1 MKCFKKLNTMK
12 KLIHTPKFFLLIA
25 YCLLSTFSVSAQD
38 TIYKRNKE
46 IIQAKIIEI
55 GLDEIK
61 YKMPNYEDGPT
72 IVIAKDQ
79 IWKIVFASGV
89 TQLMTPE
96 MFNPETYASQKKNAL
111 KTDFL
116 APMFHHITFIYEHSL
131 KPGQSIEASLGI
143 IGVGYNPDKGVEQT
157 GAFVRFGFK
166 FIKSPDYYLRG
177 MKYAHILKGSY
188 IRPEIIF
195 GSYSENYTIQEYTYN
210 GIFGYPSNRVT
221 TINDRITYGSLQL
234 SFGKQFIFDDSF
246 LVDYYVGLGYAF
258 INHSGIDNNE
268 SVHYLGISGGGSESP
283 LSFSGGLRIGFLI
296 K

>member
-1 MKCFKKLNTMK
+1 MK
-12 KLIHTPKFFLLIA
+12 KIIYSPRFFLLIA
-25 YCLLSTFSVSAQD
+25 FSMLSFFHSKAQD

-61 YKMPNYEDGPT
+61 YKMPTYEEGPT

-96 MFNPETYASQKKNAL
+96 MFNPENYTAQKKNAI
-111 KTDFL
+111 KIDFL
-116 APMFHHITFIYEHSL
+116 APMFRHLTFIYEHSL
-131 KPGQSIEASLGI
+131 KPGQSIEASIGI
-143 IGVGYNPDKGVEQT
+143 IGVGFNIDKYRDQK
-157 GAFVRFGFK
+157 GAFVRFGYK

-195 GSYSENYTIQEYTYN
+195 GSYSENYSYEEYYYFGVPTYT
-210 GIFGYPSNRVT
+210 VT
-221 TINDRITYGSLQL
+221 TINDRITYGALQL
-234 SFGKQFIFDDSF
+234 SFGKQFVFDDSF
-246 LVDYYVGLGYAF
+246 LIDYYVGLGYAF
-258 INHSGIDNNE
+258 TSHSSSNHESG
-268 SVHYLGISGGGSESP
+268 VPYFGVYGGSQSSP
-283 LSFSGGLRIGFLI
+283 LSISGGLRIGFLI

>member
-1 MKCFKKLNTMK
+1 MKN
-12 KLIHTPKFFLLIA
+12 IIRTPKFFLLIA
-25 YCLLSTFSVSAQD
+25 YCLISTFQASGQD

-61 YKMPNYEDGPT
+61 YKIPNYADGPT

-79 IWKIVFASGV
+79 IWKIVFASGL

-96 MFNPETYASQKKNAL
+96 MFNPENYSTQKKNAI
-111 KTDFL
+111 KIDFL
-116 APMFHHITFIYEHSL
+116 APMFRHVTFIFEHSL

-143 IGVGYNPDKGVEQT
+143 IGIGYNFDEYTDQK
-157 GAFVRFGFK
+157 GAFVRFGYK

-188 IRPEIIF
+188 IRPEILF
-195 GSYSENYTIQEYTYN
+195 GSYSENYSYQEYNLY
-210 GIFGYPSNRVT
+210 GYPSTTT
-221 TINDRITYGSLQL
+221 TINERITYGAFQL
-234 SFGKQFIFDDSF
+234 SFGKQFIFDDLF
-246 LVDYYVGLGYAF
+246 LVDYYFGLGYAF
-258 INHSGIDNNE
+258 SHNTGGHYNDGVPYFGVSSSGYSNPI
-268 SVHYLGISGGGSESP
+268 
-283 LSFSGGLRIGFLI
+283 SFSGGLRIGFLI

>member
-1 MKCFKKLNTMK
+1 MKPTISL
-12 KLIHTPKFFLLIA
+12 PKFFFLIA
-25 YCLLSTFSVSAQD
+25 FLTLTGSAASAQD

-96 MFNPETYASQKKNAL
+96 MFNPENYASQKKNAL

-116 APMFHHITFIYEHSL
+116 APMFRHLTFIYERSL

-143 IGVGYNPDKGVEQT
+143 IGIGYNPDKNVEQT

-166 FIKSPDYYLRG
+166 FIKSPDYYTRG

-188 IRPEIIF
+188 IRPEILF
-195 GSYSENYTIQEYTYN
+195 GSYSETNTYQEYSYYPYYYN
-210 GIFGYPSNRVT
+210 TVT
-221 TINDRITYGSLQL
+221 TINDRITYGAIQL
-234 SFGKQFIFDDSF
+234 SFGKQFVFDDSF
-246 LVDYYVGLGYAF
+246 LIDYYVGLGYAF
-258 INHSGIDNNE
+258 SSHSVSNYESGIP
-268 SVHYLGISGGGSESP
+268 YFGGAGGSSSSP
-283 LSFSGGLRIGFLI
+283 FSVSGGLRIGFLI